1 MSTPTTNTTNKS
13 NNVEVE
19 IKVLLG
25 SKPKADKLVNQIQSL
40 QYSQTSENNQLN
52 HYFVGDNY
60 EAIKNM
66 DSRYFVDSNSYAKLL
81 NIIDSNSQFSLRTRR
96 LNDQINDQTFLVIKA
111 SLNDTTASNGTIRVE
126 FEEQAN
132 LSLDQLD
139 QLLLSYGFQY
149 QAKWSRSRQE
159 FQSPQSDIKICLDC
173 NAGYGYLAE
182 FESIITTDKDHN
194 LIKIAIL
201 KLIHSLNLEELD
213 QHKLAKMFDYYNANW
228 RDYYGTKKVFEI
240 N

>member
-1 MSTPTTNTTNKS
+1 MSTPITNTTNKS

-25 SKPKADKLVNQIQSL
+25 SQLKADKLVNQIQLL
-40 QYSQTSENNQLN
+40 QYSQTGENNQLN

-66 DSRYFVDSNSYAKLL
+66 DSKYFVDSNSQSKLL
-81 NIIDSNSQFSLRTRR
+81 SIINSNSQFSLRTRQ
-96 LNDQINDQTFLVIKA
+96 LNERTLLVIKA
-111 SLNDTTASNGTIRVE
+111 SLNDTTASNGTIRME
-126 FEEQAN
+126 FEEPVN

-139 QLLLSYGFQY
+139 QLMLSYGFQY

-159 FQSPQSDIKICLDC
+159 FQSPQSDIKICLDY

-182 FESIITTDKDHN
+182 FELIVDTDKNYDLTKN
-194 LIKIAIL
+194 TIL
-201 KLIHSLNLEELD
+201 ELIHSLNLQELD
-213 QHKLAKMFDYYNANW
+213 QHKLAKMFDYYNNNW
-228 RDYYGTKKVFEI
+228 KEYYGTKKVFEI
-240 N
+240 

>member
-1 MSTPTTNTTNKS
+1 MSNQT

-25 SKPKADKLVNQIQSL
+25 SKTKADNFITQIQSL
-40 QYSQTSENNQLN
+40 QYSQTSQNNQLN

-66 DSRYFVDSNSYAKLL
+66 ESKYFEDSNSHAKLL
-81 NIIDSNSQFSLRTRR
+81 NIIDSNSQFSLRTRQ
-96 LNDQINDQTFLVIKA
+96 LNDITLLVIKA
-111 SLNDTTASNGTIRVE
+111 SLNDTTASNGTVRME
-126 FEEQAN
+126 FEEEVN

-139 QLLLSYGFQY
+139 KLLLSYGFQY
-149 QAKWSRSRQE
+149 QAKWSRVRQE
-159 FQSPQSDIKICLDC
+159 FQSPQSDIKICLDY

-194 LIKIAIL
+194 LTKNTIL
-201 KLIHSLNLEELD
+201 KLIHSLDLEELD

-240 N
+240 

>member
-1 MSTPTTNTTNKS
+1 MSNQT

-25 SKPKADKLVNQIQSL
+25 SKSKADKLVNQIQLL
-40 QYSQTSENNQLN
+40 QYSQIGENNQLN

-60 EAIKNM
+60 EAIKNI
-66 DSRYFVDSNSYAKLL
+66 DSKYFEDFNSYIKLL
-81 NIIDSNSQFSLRTRR
+81 DIIDSNSQFSLRTRR

-126 FEEQAN
+126 FEEQVN

-159 FQSPQSDIKICLDC
+159 FQSPESDIKICLDY

-182 FESIITTDKDHN
+182 FESVVTVDKNYD
-194 LIKIAIL
+194 LTKKTIL
-201 KLIHSLNLEELD
+201 KLVHSLQLQELD
-213 QHKLAKMFDYYNANW
+213 QNKLAKMFDYYNANW

>member
-1 MSTPTTNTTNKS
+1 MSNQTNNI
-13 NNVEVE
+13 EVE

-40 QYSQTSENNQLN
+40 QYFQTGENNQLN

-60 EAIKNM
+60 GAIKNM
-66 DSRYFVDSNSYAKLL
+66 DSKYFEDSNSYAKLL
-81 NIIDSNSQFSLRTRR
+81 NIINSNSQFSLRTRQ
-96 LNDQINDQTFLVIKA
+96 LNDQTFLVIKA

-126 FEEQAN
+126 FEEQVN

-149 QAKWSRSRQE
+149 QAKWSRSRQD
-159 FQSPQSDIKICLDC
+159 FQSPQSDINICLDY

-182 FESIITTDKDHN
+182 FESVVTADKDYD
-194 LIKIAIL
+194 LTKKTIL
-201 KLIHSLNLEELD
+201 ELVHSLQLQELD
-213 QHKLAKMFDYYNANW
+213 QHKLAKMFDYYNNNW
-228 RDYYGTKKVFEI
+228 KEYYGTKKVFEI
-240 N
+240 